1 MVPKKSLQRGY
12 RVDRVLPGKVTE
24 PFITGF
30 LQNGTIYGR
39 PVDVLSMGTAG
50 FLLTD
55 DYSGVI
61 YYISKRQA

>member
-1 MVPKKSLQRGY
+1 MKADNSSEV
-12 RVDRVLPGKVTE
+12 
-24 PFITGF
+24 FISGF

-39 PVDVLSMGTAG
+39 PVDILRVDKDA

-61 YYISKRQA
+61 YYISKK